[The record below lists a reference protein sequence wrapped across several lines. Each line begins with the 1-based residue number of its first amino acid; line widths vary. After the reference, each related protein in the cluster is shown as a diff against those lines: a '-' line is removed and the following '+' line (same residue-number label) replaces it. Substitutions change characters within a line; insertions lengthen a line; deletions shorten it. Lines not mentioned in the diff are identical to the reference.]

1 MKKYI
6 ITLLILFT
14 GLNLNAFNYYGFIR
28 TGAKIEKKNISNTD
42 ITPYFNLYLLNNIR
56 EGTATRAQINF
67 NKDVNELNEF
77 DIYSIDDFYFYMDN
91 YNYPQSKK
99 WYLHIGDERRAYTP
113 ITLWGSKL
121 RGITGGIILNSNEK
135 SFINAIK
142 INGYWGYSK
151 NKIKGYE
158 ALSGEDTSS
167 NKNGQFLQGN
177 YGADVAFNM
186 GKNLNFQ
193 GIYSFFQDYKDS
205 LATNE
210 DYLSTPVKNIIIGGK
225 LEYKNKS
232 SRLYF
237 NYAKSTY
244 NSDIRDENSSD
255 LNGNAIYIESD
266 AYITHNLH
274 LIADLSYI
282 DANYMSIAVSSFNN
296 DLFKVHSLIDWRGNK
311 MDLSF
316 DGYFKKNNVAG
327 EAEIL
332 TTKEYGISLADSY
345 NFSDSLLFAFK
356 GTFKNAD
363 SDKIV
368 NNNYEKWNMYE
379 IGMDITK
386 RFFMGSIFR
395 VFQVTLTSKYNK
407 RNENSIINGENA
419 TDREFIT
426 GGILS
431 SLDLYLISNRLNIL
445 IYRINSNINENIING
460 IEKFTFN
467 IIKNKWLNHI
477 QYAFLS
483 NNQRSNNIYTRHTIW
498 YGNEYYITFKNV
510 IKFNIGYEKYDTTLS
525 NEESYNEFLSKIEYQ
540 YTF

>member
-14 GLNLNAFNYYGFIR
+14 ALNLNAFNYYGFIR

-316 DGYFKKNNVAG
+316 DGYFKKNNVG
-327 EAEIL
+327 GDDEIL
-332 TTKEYGISLADSY
+332 TTKEYSISLADSY